1 MSEITDVN
9 DNSFQ
14 IEVLDDDNPVL
25 VDFWAEWCG
34 PCKMVAPILEE
45 LDNNYGESIKI
56 AKLNVD
62 FNPDT
67 TFRYDIKT
75 IPTIIFFKNGNLLGK
90 TVGTVTKQQILN
102 KLDELNLL

>member
-1 MSEITDVN
+1 MIQT
-9 DNSFQ
+9 
-14 IEVLDDDNPVL
+14 IDDAYFEEYLTSTTAPIL

-34 PCKMVAPILEE
+34 PCKMVAPILDE
-45 LDNNYGESIKI
+45 LDKNYGESIQI

-62 FNPDT
+62 FNSDT

-75 IPTIIFFKNGNLLGK
+75 IPTIIFFKHGEPLGK
-90 TVGTVTKQQILN
+90 TIGTVSKQQILN

>member
-1 MSEITDVN
+1 MLQTI
-9 DNSFQ
+9 
-14 IEVLDDDNPVL
+14 DDTYFEEYISSTTTPVL

>member
-1 MSEITDVN
+1 
-9 DNSFQ
+9 
-14 IEVLDDDNPVL
+14 VLQTIDDAYFEEYISSTTTPVL

-45 LDNNYGESIKI
+45 LDNNYGESLKI

-90 TVGTVTKQQILN
+90 TMGTVTKQQILN

>member
-1 MSEITDVN
+1 MLQTI
-9 DNSFQ
+9 
-14 IEVLDDDNPVL
+14 DDAYFEGYISSTTTPVL

>member
-1 MSEITDVN
+1 
-9 DNSFQ
+9 
-14 IEVLDDDNPVL
+14 VLQTIDDAYFEEYISSTTTPVL

>member
-1 MSEITDVN
+1 MLQTI
-9 DNSFQ
+9 
-14 IEVLDDDNPVL
+14 DDAYFEEYISSTTAPVL

>member
-1 MSEITDVN
+1 MIQTIDDAYFEEYIT
-9 DNSFQ
+9 STPTP
-14 IEVLDDDNPVL
+14 IL

>member
-1 MSEITDVN
+1 MLQTI
-9 DNSFQ
+9 
-14 IEVLDDDNPVL
+14 DDAYFEEYISSTTTPVL

-45 LDNNYGESIKI
+45 LDNNYGESLKI

-90 TVGTVTKQQILN
+90 TMGTVTKQQILN

>member
-1 MSEITDVN
+1 MIDT
-9 DNSFQ
+9 
-14 IEVLDDDNPVL
+14 IDDAYFAEYIDAFSAPII

-45 LDNNYGESIKI
+45 LDKDYGETIKI

-67 TFRYDIKT
+67 TFRYNIKT
-75 IPTIIFFKNGNLLGK
+75 IPTIIFFKNGEPLGMS
-90 TVGTVTKQQILN
+90 VGTVSKQNILD

>member
-1 MSEITDVN
+1 MLQTI
-9 DNSFQ
+9 
-14 IEVLDDDNPVL
+14 DDAYFEEYISSTTTPVL